1 MVTHSVCSSIL
12 FHVQI
17 TLMKYLLG
25 SHLVS
30 WLSAHQVSPH
40 KSPAKMPT
48 NTTQLLKTVNTSIC
62 PIHLWFSFD
71 FHDLWIDS
79 NDNLGPAKTPK
90 IQKRIFKI
98 SEKQNFY
105 YSFCYL
111 ITRWYPTTAF
121 WNSINTVVGRRPSN
135 LVLEAQSSN
144 FFD

>member
-1 MVTHSVCSSIL
+1 MVTRSVCSLIL

-25 SHLVS
+25 YHLVS

-40 KSPAKMPT
+40 KSPAKIPT
-48 NTTQLLKTVNTSIC
+48 NTTQLLKTVNKSIC

-79 NDNLGPAKTPK
+79 NDNLGPAETQK

-111 ITRWYPTTAF
+111 TTRWHRLFYD
-121 WNSINTVVGRRPSN
+121 SINIIVGRWPSN
-135 LVLEAQSSN
+135 LEAQSSN
-144 FFD
+144 FLIRKI